1 MPTVMIVDD
10 NTTLAYCTAR
20 NLQRDIQGLE
30 VVTVGSCREA
40 RKAFQ
45 ESLPSVAI
53 VDFHLEDGNGM
64 DLCREIS
71 RHASGVSTILISGE
85 VPPRPLANDLFG
97 FLLKPY
103 DAEALVALVNEALA
117 GKHQATRER
126 QAPRQE
132 ITCEGYDRHRLRNLL
147 VELIVALRAFEKDL
161 RDQAHDPEAI
171 HKTIDW
177 YVDTL
182 CGTAMEVASSLP
194 ECRPTKRELPA
205 HQPAGCLARHT
216 RK

>member
-53 VDFHLEDGNGM
+53 VDFQLEDGNGM

-71 RHASGVSTILISGE
+71 QHASGVSTILISGE

-126 QAPRQE
+126 QAPR
-132 ITCEGYDRHRLRNLL
+132 RRLR
-147 VELIVALRAFEKDL
+147 AKGTTATDF
-161 RDQAHDPEAI
+161 AI
-171 HKTIDW
+171 FW
-177 YVDTL
+177 
-182 CGTAMEVASSLP
+182 EN
-194 ECRPTKRELPA
+194 
-205 HQPAGCLARHT
+205 
-216 RK
+216 